1 MVISGRMAV
10 AAAGADDWLSMRSS
24 LCDAFDLARAA
35 GVVEERLEWVAEP
48 EDHEEPFAW
57 GGLEPVVGS
66 AVRGPWVRGWLE
78 APRGCHAW
86 LGE

>member
-1 MVISGRMAV
+1 MAV

-66 AVRGPWVRGWLE
+66 AVGGRGSEVGWKRPVGVMRG
-78 APRGCHAW
+78 
-86 LGE
+86 